1 MYSDEELVKQ
11 CLGKNPKAMEE
22 LYKRYSPT
30 MYGVCLRYVRNRDD
44 AMDLLHDG
52 FMKVYSS
59 LDSFRFSGSFEG
71 WIRRIMV
78 HLAINFF
85 NRQMSKWDHSDVS
98 HAELLEN
105 SSPDAV
111 SEMSAAELMTHVQSL
126 PDGYRMVFNL
136 YAIEGY
142 SHSEIAALLNVTES
156 TSKTQLMKA
165 RRLLMTKIKTKVYET
180 I

>member
-1 MYSDEELVKQ
+1 MLSEQELVKQ
-11 CLGKNPKAMEE
+11 CINRQNSALEE
-22 LYKRYSPT
+22 LYKRYSPL

-52 FMKVYSS
+52 FIKVFSS
-59 LDSFRFSGSFEG
+59 IEGFRFTGSLEG

-78 HLAINFF
+78 HTAINFY
-85 NRQMSKWDHSDVS
+85 NRQMSRRDNSYETVS
-98 HAELLEN
+98 ETLRNDE
-105 SSPDAV
+105 PDAI
-111 SEMSAAELMTHVQSL
+111 SEMSAEELLDHIQAL
-126 PDGYRMVFNL
+126 PDGYRVVFNL

-142 SHSEIAALLNVTES
+142 QHEEIAQILGISES

-165 RRLLMTKIKTKVYET
+165 RRMLMTRIKNKVYET